1 MFLSAYEATGLQK
14 NVGKLNVMLM
24 VLFNFIKKETLAR
37 AFSCEYC
44 EIVKN
49 TFFTEHPRMTASDDL
64 KILYSLE
71 RDSLVKLSKFD
82 VAISPKPTGR
92 QRISIYLRAFCDETI
107 VALETRTG
115 VDKDSGDSK
124 FSQTDS

>member
-1 MFLSAYEATGLQK
+1 
-14 NVGKLNVMLM
+14 
-24 VLFNFIKKETLAR
+24 
-37 AFSCEYC
+37 
-44 EIVKN
+44 
-49 TFFTEHPRMTASDDL
+49 MTASDDL
-64 KILYSLE
+64 EILYSLG

-92 QRISIYLRAFCDETI
+92 QRVSIYLTAFCNETI
-107 VALETRTG
+107 VALETHTG